1 MAINLKTRLTIRS
14 MNNAGVAAAIIAEDL
29 DISVRS
35 VYNALDGKGEERQ
48 RRTAD
53 RMEYFLEGG
62 DSGCYCNGQLMLTDD
77 QLSAGD
83 PLDILIAM
91 ETIEE
96 RLNGS

>member
-1 MAINLKTRLTIRS
+1 MAINLTTRLAIRT

-35 VYNALDGKGEERQ
+35 VYNTLDGIGEARQ

-62 DSGCYCNGQLMLTDD
+62 NSGCYCNDQLMLTNE

-83 PLDILIAM
+83 PLEMLIAL

-96 RLNGS
+96 KLNA